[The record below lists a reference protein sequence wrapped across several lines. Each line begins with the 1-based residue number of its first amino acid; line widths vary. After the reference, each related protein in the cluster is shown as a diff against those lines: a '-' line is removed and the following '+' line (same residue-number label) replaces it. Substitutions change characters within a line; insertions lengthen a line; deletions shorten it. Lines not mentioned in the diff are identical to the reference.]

1 MDIEWDA
8 LLVVAG
14 VTLAA
19 TILITAF
26 YSGGVRLL
34 ETAGASSAA
43 ARVGAYACF
52 AVCAAA
58 VLFGLWLI
66 IPQFHP

>member
-1 MDIEWDA
+1 MDIKWDA

-34 ETAGASSAA
+34 ETAGASSAG

-52 AVCAAA
+52 GVCAAA

>member
-1 MDIEWDA
+1 MIDWTA

-14 VTLAA
+14 VVLLA
-19 TILITAF
+19 TVLLTTC

-34 ETAGASSAA
+34 ETAGATSAV

-52 AVCAAA
+52 AVCVAA
-58 VLFGLWLI
+58 VLFGLWVI
-66 IPQFHP
+66 VPQFHP